1 MNTGAPFPGYWGRV
15 DFYHCRWQV
24 LQASEVQEVQVQ
36 VEEEQEKARTLDSI
50 VASLRSDLLLAR
62 EEQERLQEKSQLQ
75 EKEAVEREVVVKA
88 ALSKV
93 GGGAK
98 EIVTV
103 ARTVA
108 ALRREQQEA
117 STFFLLWFVMTC
129 SILGKD
135 IVLDSIL

>member
-1 MNTGAPFPGYWGRV
+1 M
-15 DFYHCRWQV
+15 
-24 LQASEVQEVQVQ
+24 QVQ

-50 VASLRSDLLLAR
+50 VATLRSDLVLAR
-62 EEQERLQEKSQLQ
+62 EEQERLQEKLQLQ

-117 STFFLLWFVMTC
+117 STFCLLWFY
-129 SILGKD
+129 L
-135 IVLDSIL
+135 

>member
-1 MNTGAPFPGYWGRV
+1 M
-15 DFYHCRWQV
+15 
-24 LQASEVQEVQVQ
+24 QVQ

-50 VASLRSDLLLAR
+50 VATLRSDLVLAR
-62 EEQERLQEKSQLQ
+62 EEQERLQEKLQLQ

-93 GGGAK
+93 GGGVK

-108 ALRREQQEA
+108 ALRREQQEE
-117 STFFLLWFVMTC
+117 SISCLLSKC
-129 SILGKD
+129 LS
-135 IVLDSIL
+135 